1 MRSSRLLA
9 IQLHLQAHGQATAEA
24 LAREFEV
31 SVRTIYRD
39 IERLGAA
46 GVPVYA
52 ALGPGGGFRLVDGYR
67 TRLTGLTPAEAEAL
81 YMIGLPDA
89 ADALGLGDAAADA
102 RGKMLAALPE
112 ARTAVAGRLRERFHL
127 DTAAWYSGESPPP
140 ELPTLARAVLDQ
152 RWLEMTYDSW
162 TGVREWRVQPLGL
175 VLKAGD
181 WYLVAF
187 GHGKARTF
195 KVANLRRLLVTEAG
209 FERPADFALDAYWT
223 ASLAR
228 FEADLRPGIADL
240 QLTAVGRDRLAR
252 MGRYAREAVD
262 AATPLDDAGWSRVAL
277 PIEHVE
283 QAALLL
289 LGLGPEVRVDAPE
302 ALRKRLRA
310 LAEAV
315 AAQCG

>member
-1 MRSSRLLA
+1 MRSSRLLSL
-9 IQLHLQAHGQATAEA
+9 QLHLQLHGRATAEA

-39 IERLGAA
+39 IERLCAA
-46 GVPVYA
+46 GVPVCA
-52 ALGPGGGFRLVDGYR
+52 DLGPGGGFRLIDGYR

-89 ADALGLGDAAADA
+89 ADALGLGDAAAAA

-112 ARTAVAGRLRERFHL
+112 TRTALAGRLRERFHL
-127 DTAAWYSGESPPP
+127 DTAAWYRDETPPP
-140 ELPTLARAVLDQ
+140 ELPALARAVLDQ
-152 RWLEMTYDSW
+152 RMLDMTYESW

-181 WYLVAF
+181 WYLVAS
-187 GHGKARTF
+187 GHGKVRTF
-195 KVANLRRLLVTEAG
+195 KVANLRRLVVTDSG
-209 FERPADFALDAYWT
+209 FERPAGFALEAYWT
-223 ASLAR
+223 GSLAR
-228 FEADLRPGIADL
+228 FEAGLRPGIAEL
-240 QLTAVGRDRLAR
+240 KLTATGRDRLAR
-252 MGRYAREAVD
+252 VGTYAREAVD
-262 AATPLDDAGWSRVAL
+262 AARPSEEAGWSRVAL

-289 LGLGPEVRVDAPE
+289 LGLGPEVRVEAPDV
-302 ALRKRLRA
+302 LRERLRA

-315 AAQCG
+315 SVQCR